1 MHANRNGRWAKLV
14 LIVGL
19 ICFVLIGLM
28 VRPASA
34 LTANPDAVC
43 AGLDCTVTFG
53 PSADIYEWV
62 APADSSK
69 VWVQLEGSQDVVS
82 GAHGDAKVVAFW
94 SDPRRLTVFVAASS
108 EIRESSDP
116 STLITSASGGAA
128 LVASRYTI
136 GSSDS
141 SWVQDDLT
149 PSFTSVIR
157 HGGAPAG
164 VGHAIVHYKQAA
176 AQSPVPV
183 APTVEAPSP
192 TAIPTAS
199 PSPSETLTPT
209 PAPTPSPSETPSPTP
224 TPSQTASPVPQP
236 AQVEPSPPTEVPPQ
250 PVREIVPIVESP
262 VVYAPVVETPR
273 AEAPEVATP
282 AVETLP
288 VQSPVIDDA
297 PPVEPVEPVAQ
308 PIEIPEVMAV
318 KTAAPIQIKKPA
330 TKRKSQQT
338 PERYRSDRESIIES
352 AEPKNSAPPA
362 ASRPNILVFE
372 AIAFATA
379 SGGLIMLARRLRRS
393 KSAAHRGKFRLAFS

>member
-82 GAHGDAKVVAFW
+82 GAHGDLMIVSFWKSPKSVVLKI
-94 SDPRRLTVFVAASS
+94 SVAS
-108 EIRESSDP
+108 EIVGSISALGGLESSKRGSIDALDP
-116 STLITSASGGAA
+116 YSL
-128 LVASRYTI
+128 
-136 GSSDS
+136 
-141 SWVQDDLT
+141 VQDQVT
-149 PSFTSVIR
+149 QVFASFLGR
-157 HGGAPAG
+157 GQAPAG

-176 AQSPVPV
+176 VQSPVPV

-209 PAPTPSPSETPSPTP
+209 PAPTPSPSETQSPTP
-224 TPSQTASPVPQP
+224 TPTPTASPVPQP
-236 AQVEPSPPTEVPPQ
+236 AQVEPSPPVVTSAQ
-250 PVREIVPIVESP
+250 PVREVVPIVESP
-262 VVYAPVVETPR
+262 VVYVPVVEIPTV
-273 AEAPEVATP
+273 EDATP
-282 AVETLP
+282 AEP
-288 VQSPVIDDA
+288 A
-297 PPVEPVEPVAQ
+297 EPVEPVEPVAQ

-318 KTAAPIQIKKPA
+318 KTAAPIQIEKPA
-330 TKRKSQQT
+330 PKRKSQKS
-338 PERYRSDRESIIES
+338 PERYRRDREPAVESSEPQNSVPSSIKQ
-352 AEPKNSAPPA
+352 A
-362 ASRPNILVFE
+362 NILVFE
-372 AIAFATA
+372 VSSAAAA
-379 SGGLIMLARRLRRS
+379 GLGLVLLARRLRRS
-393 KSAAHRGKFRLAFS
+393 KAAAHRGKFRLALS

>member
-108 EIRESSDP
+108 EIRESPDP

-176 AQSPVPV
+176 VQSPVPV
-183 APTVEAPSP
+183 APTFQAPSP
-192 TAIPTAS
+192 TEIPTAS
-199 PSPSETLTPT
+199 
-209 PAPTPSPSETPSPTP
+209 PSPSETPSPTP
-224 TPSQTASPVPQP
+224 TPTPTASPVPQP
-236 AQVEPSPPTEVPPQ
+236 AQVEESAPVASPPQ
-250 PVREIVPIVESP
+250 PVREVVPIVESP
-262 VVYAPVVETPR
+262 VVYVPVVEIPTV
-273 AEAPEVATP
+273 EDATP
-282 AVETLP
+282 AEP
-288 VQSPVIDDA
+288 A
-297 PPVEPVEPVAQ
+297 EPVEPVEPVAQ

-318 KTAAPIQIKKPA
+318 KTAAPIQIEKPA
-330 TKRKSQQT
+330 PKRKSQKS
-338 PERYRSDRESIIES
+338 PERYRRDREPAVESSEPQNSVPSSIKQ
-352 AEPKNSAPPA
+352 A
-362 ASRPNILVFE
+362 NILVFE
-372 AIAFATA
+372 VSSAAAA
-379 SGGLIMLARRLRRS
+379 GLGLVLLARRL
-393 KSAAHRGKFRLAFS
+393 